1 MGIYQFVNGQLNVV
15 FTQDSYVGVKTE
27 GNGAWYMTDGWHD
40 TDNTS
45 VKLYE
50 TTDLASDA
58 NKLYIPANTPIT
70 FWLSKNSDGS
80 LQLTYGIADC
90 DHDYQTV
97 TREEPTCTTNGMA
110 FNRCSLCQATCKDL
124 LPAWGHSYL
133 KGICQSCGAEDPDY
147 TPSAV
152 VPKIT
157 LAYPTLSFEE
167 EILMNI
173 YFSVENEQDVLGMGL
188 ITYDTKVTEW
198 NINNAKTVVSGYTWS
213 EGSHLYYVTTEGIA
227 AKCLND
233 TIYFAVYAL
242 LADGSY
248 SYTGLYSYSPKT
260 YAYNQLKTG
269 SPEMKAL
276 VVAMLN
282 YGAAAQNYFE
292 YRTDALVNA
301 DLTEEQRSFVSDY
314 SESMIASIP
323 LPNAAKL
330 GEMAGNGGYTKRYPT
345 VSFEGVF
352 CINYYFQPS
361 AKPVGDVIMYVWD
374 QPAYEAAKTLSRDNA
389 SEAIFMTLTDSG
401 EYLAI
406 VNDIVARDLDRG
418 IYVAFCYSDGTTD
431 YCSGVVGYSIGN
443 YCKSQASRTGTLAQ
457 LAKATAVYGYYAKF
471 LTVLSIGTE

>member
-1 MGIYQFVNGQLNVV
+1 
-15 FTQDSYVGVKTE
+15 
-27 GNGAWYMTDGWHD
+27 
-40 TDNTS
+40 
-45 VKLYE
+45 
-50 TTDLASDA
+50 
-58 NKLYIPANTPIT
+58 
-70 FWLSKNSDGS
+70 
-80 LQLTYGIADC
+80 
-90 DHDYQTV
+90 
-97 TREEPTCTTNGMA
+97 MA
-110 FNRCSLCQATCKDL
+110 FNRCSLCQTTCKDL
-124 LPAWGHSYL
+124 LPAWGHSYV

-292 YRTDALVNA
+292 YRTDECIQLVN
-301 DLTEEQRSFVSDY
+301 
-314 SESMIASIP
+314 
-323 LPNAAKL
+323 KL
-330 GEMAGNGGYTKRYPT
+330 G
-345 VSFEGVF
+345 GVIELSSLSKEDIYNF
-352 CINYYFQPS
+352 LNDNRDYIKS
-361 AKPVGDVIMYVWD
+361 VGDRKKEKALRD
-374 QPAYEAAKTLSRDNA
+374 QAAAEQATAEDKNTPAAKTTKANKKKRK
-389 SEAIFMTLTDSG
+389 
-401 EYLAI
+401 
-406 VNDIVARDLDRG
+406 R
-418 IYVAFCYSDGTTD
+418 
-431 YCSGVVGYSIGN
+431 
-443 YCKSQASRTGTLAQ
+443 K
-457 LAKATAVYGYYAKF
+457 AKRR
-471 LTVLSIGTE
+471 